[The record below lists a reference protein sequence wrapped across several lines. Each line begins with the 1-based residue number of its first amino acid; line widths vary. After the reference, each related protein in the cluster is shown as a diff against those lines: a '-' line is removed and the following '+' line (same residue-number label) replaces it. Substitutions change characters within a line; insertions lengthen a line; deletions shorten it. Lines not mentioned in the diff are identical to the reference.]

1 MKDAKL
7 IKLAILNSLG
17 VLIYVFLVSLFMN
30 NAEKIFGAKDNEFL
44 APVIFILLFVL
55 SALTTGFL
63 ILGKPLMLYLDGAK
77 KEAVKLLFYTGSS
90 IFVILIILGITLF
103 LFR

>member
-1 MKDAKL
+1 MKD
-7 IKLAILNSLG
+7 IKLVKLAALNSLG
-17 VLIYVFLVSLFMN
+17 VLVYVFLVSLFMN
-30 NAEKIFGAKDNEFL
+30 NAEKVFGKVDNKFF
-44 APVIFILLFVL
+44 APVIFLLLFIL

-90 IFVILIILGITLF
+90 IFIILIILGVGLF
-103 LFR
+103 LFK